1 MPVVPE
7 VIEQILLF
15 PPDALLVL
23 TLAEIGHA
31 GAGDGAHILV
41 ESDGSSLWQ
50 IECDRFA
57 ILPQPDVVAFFH
69 GVADEGAVMQLFS
82 DRREVGFHDARVGM
96 RQDKRVGRES

>member
-50 IECDRFA
+50 I
-57 ILPQPDVVAFFH
+57 
-69 GVADEGAVMQLFS
+69 
-82 DRREVGFHDARVGM
+82 
-96 RQDKRVGRES
+96 